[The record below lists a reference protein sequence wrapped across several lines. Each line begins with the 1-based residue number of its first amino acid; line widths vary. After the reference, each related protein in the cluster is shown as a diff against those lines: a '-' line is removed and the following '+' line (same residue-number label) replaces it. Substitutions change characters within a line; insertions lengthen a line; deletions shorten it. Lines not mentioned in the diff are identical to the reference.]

1 MHIKK
6 IILLLVGFISL
17 FGINASAQETQPSK
31 KQKKEIIIHEGSD
44 SSKKMIVI
52 VNGDKVTV
60 NGKEY
65 NGDEKNEFIIK
76 RRKNGMMPPDAFIME
91 GQPNFVEIEDHDDMN
106 TASIGVLA
114 GKDEKG
120 AVILEVLPG
129 SAAEKAGLKQN
140 DLIISISGKKI
151 TGPQELSETI
161 KAKKPNDKVDVQYVR
176 DGKTQ
181 SVSVTLEARKSMSRV
196 ITMQRPNGGD
206 RSMFFED
213 LIDDE
218 MGRNGLIGNFPNH
231 HPKLG
236 LEIQDTEDDKGVK
249 IIEVEEGSS
258 AEKNGLKT
266 GDIILSIDE
275 QKIANVADAKA
286 AIRKDKPVLKFN
298 MLRDGKS
305 VQLEV
310 KLPKILKKAT
320 L

>member
-1 MHIKK
+1 MYTKK
-6 IILLLVGFISL
+6 IIFLLVGFISL
-17 FGINASAQETQPSK
+17 FGSKGSAQEPQPNK

-76 RRKNGMMPPDAFIME
+76 RRKNGMMSPDAFIMMDE
-91 GQPNFVEIEDHDDMN
+91 PSFFDMEELDDN
-106 TASIGVLA
+106 NKASLGVLA
-114 GKDEKG
+114 GKDDKG
-120 AVILEVLPG
+120 AVVLEVLPG

-151 TGPQELSETI
+151 AGPQELSETI
-161 KAKKPNDKVDVQYVR
+161 KAKKPNDKVEVQYLR

-181 SVSVTLEARKSMSRV
+181 SVNVTLEARKSMSRV
-196 ITMQRPNGGD
+196 ITMQKPNGAD
-206 RSMFFED
+206 RNMFFED
-213 LIDDE
+213 LIEDE

-236 LEIQDTEDDKGVK
+236 LEIQDTEDEKGVK
-249 IIEVEEGSS
+249 ITDVEDGSS

-286 AIRKDKPVLKFN
+286 AIRKDKQSLKFN
-298 MLRDGKS
+298 MLRDGKPL
-305 VQLEV
+305 QLEV